1 MELETWFSG
10 GGLADVGFADA
21 GLKPV
26 QAVELEESI
35 ASVYAQNLG
44 NHIVVADVREY
55 SKQLGDRVPFWFH
68 ASPPCTNASNA
79 KQDAGETE
87 LDIELARAVV
97 KGIERRSPWFSLE
110 NVWGYRSFE
119 SFRIICEALSENGY
133 NFAYW
138 HLNSADY
145 GVPQTRKRLIL
156 VASRVKRVIQPF
168 PTHSKEANLFAL
180 PWIGWYEAIA
190 DLIPSLPESQ
200 FAPWQIERLPEELK
214 TQWHPETPQT
224 FLTETKFPNRNA
236 EKLWRS
242 VETPSPT
249 VTALNP
255 NWRSFLV
262 DSQNARTPE
271 KGGLNYRT
279 EGKPSF
285 TMSATAS
292 GARAFLV
299 DGKNIHPGDSIT
311 VRQSDEP
318 HFTVAASVGDR
329 PCHIPKAWLSRGRV
343 VAMTSRCLARFQSL
357 PDWYQLTGKN
367 SLDCKIIGN
376 GVPCLLMAQVVQS
389 QQISHAI

>member
-44 NHIVVADVREY
+44 NHITVADVREY
-55 SKQLGDRVPFWFH
+55 SKQLSDRVPFWFH
-68 ASPPCTNASNA
+68 ASPPCINASQA
-79 KQDAGETE
+79 KTDAGETE
-87 LDIELARAVV
+87 LDVELAQAVV
-97 KGIERRSPWFSLE
+97 RGIKRRSPWFSLE

-119 SFRIICEALSENGY
+119 AFRLICETLSSEGY

-138 HLNSADY
+138 HLNSANY

-156 VASRVKRVIQPF
+156 VASRVKRVVQPF
-168 PTHSKEANLFAL
+168 PTHSETPDLFSV
-180 PWIGWYEAIA
+180 PWVGWYEAIA
-190 DLIPSLPESQ
+190 DLIPTLPESQ

-214 TQWHPETPQT
+214 TQWHPETPQS
-224 FLTETKFPNRNA
+224 FLTESKYPNRNA
-236 EKLWRS
+236 EKCWRS
-242 VETPSPT
+242 VEVPPPT

-255 NWRSFLV
+255 SWKAFLIEGQNTIRTSTVRESSEPAPTVTSSWFLRPASSPKALLV
-262 DSQNARTPE
+262 DGQNARTPE
-271 KGGLNYRT
+271 KGGLNSRQDR
-279 EGKPSF
+279 EPSF
-285 TMSATAS
+285 AVSASTS
-292 GARAFLV
+292 P
-299 DGKNIHPGDSIT
+299 K
-311 VRQSDEP
+311 
-318 HFTVAASVGDR
+318 
-329 PCHIPKAWLSRGRV
+329 KAWLSHGRI

-376 GVPCLLMAQVVQS
+376 GVPCLLMEQVARS